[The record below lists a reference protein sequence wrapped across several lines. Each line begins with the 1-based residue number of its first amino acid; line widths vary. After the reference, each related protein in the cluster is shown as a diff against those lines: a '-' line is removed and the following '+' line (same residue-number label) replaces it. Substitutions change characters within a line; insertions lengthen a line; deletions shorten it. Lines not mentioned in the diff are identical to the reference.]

1 METQSSNIKAVVFD
15 LGKVLVDFDYSI
27 AVRKI
32 AGRAKMAAEGL
43 ANFMVHAPLLL
54 KYESGMLTTSQFFE
68 EVCSITGFCGDL
80 DEFASLFGDIFTP
93 IEPMIEVQQN
103 LRRQGFATFIFSNTN
118 ELAIRHIRK
127 TFPFFGGFDDLILS
141 YEHGAMKPDSKL
153 YEVLERRSGHQ
164 GDKIL
169 YLDDRLE
176 NIEAGKARGW
186 RVILHETPEKSA
198 AGLRQLGLLQN
209 KHAGQK
215 K

>member
-1 METQSSNIKAVVFD
+1 METPKSNIEAVVFD

-32 AGRAKMAAEGL
+32 AARAKMAAESL
-43 ANFMVHAPLLL
+43 ANFMIHAPLLL
-54 KYESGMLTTSQFFE
+54 KYESGMLTTSEFFD

-80 DEFASLFGDIFTP
+80 DEFASLFGDIFTA
-93 IEPMIEVQQN
+93 IEPMIAIQQN
-103 LRRQGFATFIFSNTN
+103 LRRQGLATYIFSNTN

-127 TFPFFGGFDDLILS
+127 TFPFFAGFDDLILS
-141 YEHGAMKPDSKL
+141 YEHRAMKPDPRL
-153 YEVLERRSGHQ
+153 YEVLEQRSGRRGQ
-164 GDKIL
+164 KLL

-176 NIEAGKARGW
+176 NVQAGEARGW

-198 AGLRQLGLLQN
+198 AALRQLGLLQN
-209 KHAGQK
+209 EHAGQK